1 LRQLSKKHIATKAAV
16 LPADGLLKYLNHDA
30 QSLVDRQDRAMA
42 LVAFF
47 GCLRGC
53 ELVCIEL
60 SQLDFMRDGV
70 MVTITRFKTTN
81 KPMRFLIPTTLP
93 ELAISPATI
102 LREYIDAV
110 KPWLEQHKLVR
121 IWPRPTSN
129 SFMTQF
135 RGKNYIAT
143 IAKKIA
149 VFLKL
154 DPTSYT
160 GHSFRRSAATAAA
173 DSGISLINLK
183 RFGGWKSD
191 SVAASYVDDSLA
203 ATKSAA
209 NMLLPS
215 PAIVAKSIIP
225 ETASKPESKDTKGL
239 IQMMSKP
246 IDNVQSDAATSI
258 TAPKNAN
265 VVFNF
270 YVNSN

>member
-1 LRQLSKKHIATKAAV
+1 
-16 LPADGLLKYLNHDA
+16 
-30 QSLVDRQDRAMA
+30 M
-42 LVAFF
+42 
-47 GCLRGC
+47 RGC
-53 ELVCIEL
+53 ELVGIGL
-60 SQLDFMRDGV
+60 GQLDFVRDGV

-81 KPMRFLIPTTLP
+81 KPMRFLLP
-93 ELAISPATI
+93 STVPGLNISPAAI
-102 LREYIDAV
+102 LGEYVGVV

-121 IWPRPTSN
+121 IWPRPTLC
-129 SFMTQF
+129 SFMPQF
-135 RGKNYIAT
+135 RGKNYIGT

-154 DPTSYT
+154 DPTGYT
-160 GHSFRRSAATAAA
+160 GHSFRRSAATATA

-191 SVAASYVDDSLA
+191 SVAASYVDDNLE

-215 PAIVAKSIIP
+215 PDTDGKAIMPEAASSAELKSTKEYILLL
-225 ETASKPESKDTKGL
+225 SKSVDV
-239 IQMMSKP
+239 
-246 IDNVQSDAATSI
+246 VQSGSTTSI
-258 TAPKNAN
+258 ATPNTAN